1 MLSARLMLTIDSLMK
16 RRFPTILGLGIL
28 VLGVIGG
35 VLLVG
40 QGTGG
45 FLPRASAEFT
55 PQQVRITNIT
65 ENGFSVSFTTQ
76 QAASGAVKFGTEP
89 NTLRQEVQDDRDQLN
104 GQSGAY
110 QTHHITV
117 KGLQPQ
123 TQYYFQ
129 IVTQGRQVFENNGE
143 PFSLRT
149 ARTAQPAA
157 ARSAYGSVLNQAGN
171 PATGALMYFT
181 TSGGSPLS
189 AFVKTDGSWSIPLA
203 QLRTQDLSTIFPVLD
218 TTSMNIQVV
227 GNTPADVLN
236 FSRPVSQLSPL
247 ETLQFGAEVPTVADT
262 PAGGAAADSTDQE
275 LLDELAQLDDELLS
289 DEDLLNDIDGTGGF
303 NDLVTDE
310 DRFSTQQI
318 TNVTI
323 VFPSEEAETVN
334 TTRPELSGK
343 APPRAVLQIEVHSE
357 TPYYGVVESDAQGNW
372 NWTPPADLEEGEHT
386 ITVTYTDDSGTQ
398 QRMTRNFLVQADTN
412 LPAFQSTPS
421 GQIASPVPS
430 PLPSPIPS
438 PVPSPRPSPLPSPIA
453 SPTPVATSSATLP
466 VSGSTLPLVVFGAG
480 AAALLG
486 MGNYARRWIPERRR

>member
-1 MLSARLMLTIDSLMK
+1 MLSARLLLTVDSLMK
-16 RRFPTILGLGIL
+16 RRFPTILGLGVL

-65 ENGFSVSFTTQ
+65 ENSFSVSFTTE
-76 QAASGAVKFGTEP
+76 QAASGAVKYGSEEKS
-89 NTLRQEVQDDRDQLN
+89 LRLEIQDDRDQLN

-117 KGLQPQ
+117 KSLLPQ

-129 IVTQGRQVFENNGE
+129 IVTQGRQVFENNGA
-143 PFSLRT
+143 PFSVRT
-149 ARTAQPAA
+149 ARTAQPAS
-157 ARSAYGSVLNQAGN
+157 ARSAYGTILNQAGN
-171 PATGALMYFT
+171 PAQGALIYFT

-203 QLRTQDLSTIFPVLD
+203 QLRTQDLSTILPVQD

-227 GNTPADVLN
+227 GNTSSDVLN
-236 FSRPVSQLSPL
+236 LSRPVLQLSPL
-247 ETLQFGAEVPTVADT
+247 ETLQFGAAIP
-262 PAGGAAADSTDQE
+262 AAADVPDTGASTTEDE
-275 LLDELAQLDDELLS
+275 LLDELSSLDEELLS
-289 DEDLLNDIDGTGGF
+289 DDDLLDDLNSSGGF
-303 NDLVTDE
+303 TNLLSDE

-323 VFPSEEAETVN
+323 VFPSEEAESVN

-343 APPRAVLQIEVHSE
+343 APPGAVLQIEVHSE
-357 TPYYGVVESDAQGNW
+357 TPYYGVVESDDQGNW

-386 ITVTYTDDSGTQ
+386 ITVTYTDENGEQ
-398 QRMTRNFLVQADTN
+398 QRMTRNFLVQADTT

-421 GQIASPVPS
+421 GQLASPKPTPVPS
-430 PLPSPIPS
+430 PVASPRPSPS
-438 PVPSPRPSPLPSPIA
+438 PSPRPSPVPTA
-453 SPTPVATSSATLP
+453 SASATVP
-466 VSGSTLPLVVFGAG
+466 VSGSSTPFIALGVG
-480 AAALLG
+480 AAVLLG
-486 MGNYARRWIPERRR
+486 MGNYARRWIPERRRS